1 MTDVF
6 VFDFMRASGEVEKI
20 AKAII
25 KTSGFDPN
33 VHLEDIAQ
41 DVRVFLFESKDRL
54 KEQVTSQSY
63 QNAVIKHATIK
74 ALQPLMRERAR
85 QVEIGYPRWW
95 IKENLE
101 DLLDGL
107 SVPTYAFQEC
117 KLTGTIKQVIV
128 NGHTEQD
135 LAVQADFNGA
145 YLLLTEKQQEALS
158 KPRETAAD
166 RAAHSKALDKL
177 CTYMNSGNI
186 KENRVNEN
194 SE

>member
-1 MTDVF
+1 MIMADVF

-25 KTSGFDPN
+25 KTSGFDPK

-41 DVRVFLFESKDRL
+41 DVRLFLFECKDRL

-63 QNAVIKHATIK
+63 QNTVIKHATIK
-74 ALQPLMRERAR
+74 ALKPLMREKAR
-85 QVEIGYPRWW
+85 QLEIGYPRWW
-95 IKENLE
+95 IKDNLE

-117 KLTGTIKQVIV
+117 KLTGTIKQVIE
-128 NGHTEQD
+128 NGFTEQD
-135 LAVQADFNGA
+135 LAVQADFNVA
-145 YLLLTEKQQEALS
+145 YLSLTDKQQDALS

-166 RAAHSKALDKL
+166 RAAHSKALNKL
-177 CTYMNSGNI
+177 CDFMNKGDY
-186 KENRVNEN
+186 KEEQQ
-194 SE
+194 